1 MTQNY
6 DMMIGKP
13 SIGCTR
19 KNSNEFDS
27 SLAGTIVE
35 EKVMK
40 VFSEM
45 EKRVSTED
53 LVRIHEAYEL
63 AREAHAEQKRKSGEP
78 YIIHPI
84 AVATIVAEE
93 LKLGANPVIAAF
105 LHDVVEDTDYTMDDI
120 RQRFG
125 DDVAFLVSVVTKK
138 STGHYEISKQ
148 VDNYKQMLNSIHYDI
163 RALLVKLA
171 DRLHNMRTLSSMRPD
186 KQMKIAG
193 ETDFF
198 YAPLANRLG
207 LYNVKIELENLS
219 FRYRCPHEY
228 EYIAELIQKD
238 KEHQQ
243 ERLDAFTTKICE
255 LLESDGIKV
264 QVKTMY
270 RAPYSIWRKMRKT
283 GDDFGHIPFRHFVE
297 IMYSCDDEQQE
308 KDMALRIYSRLTNA
322 FNEKPCGI
330 INYIDSPKENGYQS
344 FHVQLLSDF
353 GCWEEVHISSE
364 RMIRASQLGVVAERS
379 EDNVRRWIEKFR
391 TVLKDMEFHQKEGDF
406 IENVVTTFYNDD
418 IMVFT
423 PQGKPINLPKRATAL
438 DFAFEIHSN
447 IGEHAHYARINGQL
461 ASIKTELH
469 RGDIVEIVPNPD
481 IHPLQEWTEHVLTY
495 KAKGFLKR
503 YFAKQEKPL
512 FHFCPNCQPIPGE
525 EVIGFKEADGTITVH
540 KRNCPNAIGLAS
552 QHGDFIVSVDY
563 QERPEALYPVSIQ
576 ILAID
581 RFHLLSDMINC
592 ITNELHLSID
602 SLSTTASDCI
612 AHCTIHFSVHSYD
625 ELQTIISH
633 VAEIKGVEE
642 VKRI

>member
-1 MTQNY
+1 MQNY
-6 DMMIGKP
+6 DKKIQEK
-13 SIGCTR
+13 
-19 KNSNEFDS
+19 
-27 SLAGTIVE
+27 AQIVF
-35 EKVMK
+35 M
-40 VFSEM
+40 EM

-53 LVRIHEAYEL
+53 MARIHDAYEL

-105 LHDVVEDTDYTMDDI
+105 LHDVVEDTNYTIDDI

-138 STGHYEISKQ
+138 STGNYEISKQ

-228 EYIAELIQKD
+228 ELIANLIQKD
-238 KEHQQ
+238 MESHQ
-243 ERLDAFTTKICE
+243 ERLDIFTARIRE
-255 LLESDGIKV
+255 VLANDGIEV
-264 QVKTMY
+264 RVKTTY
-270 RAPYSIWRKMRKT
+270 RAPYSIWRKMRKS
-283 GDDFGHIPFRHFVE
+283 GDDFNHIPFRHFVE
-297 IMYSCDDEQQE
+297 VMYACEDEQQE
-308 KDMALRIYSRLTNA
+308 KDMALRIYSRLTDA

-344 FHVQLLSDF
+344 FHVPLLSDF

-364 RMIRASQLGVVAERS
+364 RMVRASQLGVVAERS

-391 TVLKDMEFHQKEGDF
+391 TVLKDLEFHQKEGDF

-423 PQGKPINLPKRATAL
+423 PKGMPVNLPKRATAL
-438 DFAFEIHSN
+438 DFAFEIHSH
-447 IGEHAHYARINGQL
+447 IGEHAHYARINGHL
-461 ASIKTELH
+461 ASVKTELH
-469 RGDIVEIVPNPD
+469 RGDIVEIVTNPD
-481 IHPLQEWTEHVLTY
+481 IHPLPEWAAHVMTY

-503 YFAKQEKPL
+503 YFAKQEKPT
-512 FHFCPNCQPIPGE
+512 FRFCPNCQPIPGE
-525 EVIGFKEADGTITVH
+525 EVIGFKETDGTITVH
-540 KRNCPNAIGLAS
+540 KRNCPIAIGLAS
-552 QHGDFIVSVDY
+552 QQGDSIVSVDY
-563 QERPEALYPVSIQ
+563 KETPDALYPVAIQ

-581 RFHLLSDMINC
+581 RFHLLSDMIDS
-592 ITNELHLSID
+592 ITNELNLSIC
-602 SLSTTASDCI
+602 SLSTNTVDSI
-612 AHCTIHFSVHSYD
+612 VNCTIRFSVHSFG
-625 ELQTIISH
+625 ELQTIISQ
-633 VAEIKGVEE
+633 VSAIDGVEE
-642 VKRI
+642 VKKL

>member
-1 MTQNY
+1 MMQNY
-6 DMMIGKP
+6 DKMIQ
-13 SIGCTR
+13 
-19 KNSNEFDS
+19 
-27 SLAGTIVE
+27 
-35 EKVMK
+35 EKAQV
-40 VFSEM
+40 VFMEM
-45 EKRVSTED
+45 EERVSAED
-53 LVRIHEAYEL
+53 MIRIRAAFEL
-63 AREAHAEQKRKSGEP
+63 AREAHAEHKRKSGEP

-105 LHDVVEDTDYTMDDI
+105 LHDVVEDTAYTIDDI

-228 EYIAELIQKD
+228 EYIARLILQD
-238 KEHQQ
+238 KENHQ
-243 ERLDAFTTKICE
+243 ERLNAFTSKIRE
-255 LLESDGIKV
+255 VLADDGINVEVKV
-264 QVKTMY
+264 IY
-270 RAPYSIWRKMRKT
+270 RAPYSVWRKMRKS
-283 GDDFGHIPFRHFVE
+283 GDDFSHIPFRHFVE
-297 IMYSCDDEQQE
+297 VKYACDNEQQE
-308 KDMALRIYSRLTNA
+308 KDMALHIYARLTNA
-322 FNEKPCGI
+322 FKEKPCGI

-364 RMIRASQLGVVAERS
+364 RMVRASQLGVVAERS
-379 EDNVRRWIEKFR
+379 DVRRWIDKFR
-391 TVLKDMEFHQKEGDF
+391 TVLKDLEFHQKEGDF

-423 PQGKPINLPKRATAL
+423 PKGMPVNLPKRATAL
-438 DFAFEIHSN
+438 DFAFEIHSH

-461 ASIKTELH
+461 ATVKTEL
-469 RGDIVEIVPNPD
+469 NPD
-481 IHPLQEWTEHVLTY
+481 IHPMQDWTEYVLTY

-503 YFAKQEKPL
+503 YFAKQEKSN
-512 FHFCPNCQPIPGE
+512 FHFCPNCHPIPGE
-525 EVIGFKEADGTITVH
+525 EVIGFKEADGSITVH
-540 KRNCPNAIGLAS
+540 KRNCPVGT
-552 QHGDFIVSVDY
+552 G
-563 QERPEALYPVSIQ
+563 
-576 ILAID
+576 
-581 RFHLLSDMINC
+581 
-592 ITNELHLSID
+592 ITAGRLHR
-602 SLSTTASDCI
+602 
-612 AHCTIHFSVHSYD
+612 V
-625 ELQTIISH
+625 
-633 VAEIKGVEE
+633 
-642 VKRI
+642 R

>member
-1 MTQNY
+1 MKQHY
-6 DMMIGKP
+6 DRI
-13 SIGCTR
+13 I
-19 KNSNEFDS
+19 
-27 SLAGTIVE
+27 E
-35 EKVMK
+35 EKVLR

-53 LVRIHEAYEL
+53 MARIHEAYEL

-84 AVATIVAEE
+84 AVATIVSEE

-120 RQRFG
+120 CQRFG

-138 STGHYEISKQ
+138 STGNYEISKQ

-171 DRLHNMRTLSSMRPD
+171 DRLHNMRTLGSMPPH

-219 FRYRCPHEY
+219 FCYRCPHEY
-228 EYIAELIQKD
+228 ELIASLIQKD
-238 KEHQQ
+238 KDSQQ
-243 ERLDAFTTKICE
+243 DRLDAFTAKIRE
-255 LLESDGIKV
+255 VLANDGIEV
-264 QVKTMY
+264 QVKTIY
-270 RAPYSIWRKMRKT
+270 RAPYSIWRKMRKS
-283 GDDFGHIPFRHFVE
+283 GDDFNHIPYRHIVE
-297 IMYSCDDEQQE
+297 VMYTCENEQLE
-308 KDMALRIYSRLTNA
+308 KDMAMRIYSRLTDV

-344 FHVQLLSDF
+344 FHVQLLCDS

-364 RMIRASQLGVVAERS
+364 RMVRASQLGVVAERS

-391 TVLKDMEFHQKEGDF
+391 TVLRDMEFHQKEGDF

-423 PQGKPINLPKRATAL
+423 PKGMPVNLPKRATAL
-438 DFAFEIHSN
+438 DFAFEIHSH

-469 RGDIVEIVPNPD
+469 RGDIVEIVTNPD

-503 YFAKQEKPL
+503 YFAKQEKPT
-512 FHFCPNCQPIPGE
+512 FHFCSHCQPIPGE
-525 EVIGFKEADGTITVH
+525 EVIGFKEADGSISVH
-540 KRNCPNAIGLAS
+540 KRNCSIAIGLAS
-552 QHGDFIVSVDY
+552 QQGDSIVSVDY
-563 QERPEALYPVSIQ
+563 QESQEALYPVAIQ

-581 RFHLLSDMINC
+581 RIHLLSDMINC
-592 ITNELHLSID
+592 ITNELHLSMT
-602 SLSTTASDCI
+602 SLSTYTADCI
-612 AHCTIHFSVHSYD
+612 AHCTICFEVHSFG
-625 ELQTIISH
+625 ELQTIIAQVS
-633 VAEIKGVEE
+633 AIEGVEE

>member
-1 MTQNY
+1 MQDY
-6 DMMIGKP
+6 DMMIM
-13 SIGCTR
+13 
-19 KNSNEFDS
+19 
-27 SLAGTIVE
+27 
-35 EKVMK
+35 EKAQV
-40 VFSEM
+40 VFMEM
-45 EKRVSTED
+45 EKRVPAED
-53 LVRIHEAYEL
+53 VERIRAAFEL
-63 AREAHAEQKRKSGEP
+63 AREAHAAQKRKSGEP

-84 AVATIVAEE
+84 AVATIVAIE

-105 LHDVVEDTDYTMDDI
+105 LHDVVEDTAYTIDDI

-138 STGHYEISKQ
+138 STGNYEISKQ

-228 EYIAELIQKD
+228 ELITSLIQKD
-238 KEHQQ
+238 QESHQ
-243 ERLDAFTTKICE
+243 ERLDIFTARIRE
-255 LLESDGIKV
+255 ALANDGIKV
-264 QVKTMY
+264 LVRTIY
-270 RAPYSIWRKMRKT
+270 RAPYSIWRKMRKS
-283 GDDFGHIPFRHFVE
+283 GDDFNHVPFRHFVE
-297 IMYSCDDEQQE
+297 VMYACEDEQQE
-308 KDMALRIYSRLTNA
+308 KDMALRIYSHLTDA

-364 RMIRASQLGVVAERS
+364 RMVRASQLGVVAERS

-391 TVLKDMEFHQKEGDF
+391 TVLRDMEFHQKEGDF

-418 IMVFT
+418 ILVFT
-423 PQGKPINLPKRATAL
+423 PNGMPVNLPKKATAL
-438 DFAFEIHSN
+438 DFAFEIHSH
-447 IGEHAHYARINGQL
+447 IGEHAHYARINEHL
-461 ASIKTELH
+461 ASVKTELH
-469 RGDIVEIVPNPD
+469 RGDIVEIVTNPD
-481 IHPLQEWTEHVLTY
+481 IHPLPEWTDHVLTY

-503 YFAKQEKPL
+503 YFAKQEKST
-512 FHFCPNCQPIPGE
+512 FHFCPHCQPIPGE
-525 EVIGFKEADGTITVH
+525 EVIGFKETDGTISVH
-540 KRNCPNAIGLAS
+540 KRNCPIAIGLAS
-552 QHGDFIVSVDY
+552 QQGDSIVSVDY
-563 QERPEALYPVSIQ
+563 EETQDALYPVGIQ

-592 ITNELHLSID
+592 ITNELHLSIG
-602 SLSTTASDCI
+602 SLSTTTADCI
-612 AHCTIHFSVHSYD
+612 VQCTIHFSVHSFG
-625 ELQTIISH
+625 ELQTIISQ
-633 VAEIKGVEE
+633 VAAINGVEE

>member
-1 MTQNY
+1 MMQNY
-6 DMMIGKP
+6 DKMIQEK
-13 SIGCTR
+13 
-19 KNSNEFDS
+19 
-27 SLAGTIVE
+27 AQIVF
-35 EKVMK
+35 M
-40 VFSEM
+40 EM
-45 EKRVSTED
+45 EKRVSAED
-53 LVRIHEAYEL
+53 MARIRVAFEL

-84 AVATIVAEE
+84 AVATIVAIE

-105 LHDVVEDTDYTMDDI
+105 LHDVVEDTAYTMDDI

-138 STGHYEISKQ
+138 STGNYEISKQ

-228 EYIAELIQKD
+228 ELIAGLIQKD
-238 KEHQQ
+238 KDSQQ
-243 ERLDAFTTKICE
+243 ERLTTFTEKIRE
-255 LLESDGIKV
+255 VLKQNGIYAQINIV
-264 QVKTMY
+264 Y
-270 RAPYSIWRKMRKT
+270 RAPYSIWRKMRKS
-283 GDDFGHIPFRHFVE
+283 GDDFSHIPFRHVVE
-297 IMYSCDDEQQE
+297 VVFSCTDEEHE
-308 KDMALRIYSRLTNA
+308 KDMALRIYSRLTNV

-344 FHVQLLSDF
+344 FHVQLLSNY

-364 RMIRASQLGVVAERS
+364 RMARASQLGVVAERS
-379 EDNVRRWIEKFR
+379 EDNVRRWIDKVR
-391 TVLKDMEFHQKEGDF
+391 TVLKDLEFHQKEGDF

-418 IMVFT
+418 ILVFT
-423 PQGKPINLPKRATAL
+423 PKGKSVNLPKRATAL
-438 DFAFEIHSN
+438 DFAFEIHSH
-447 IGEHAHYARINGQL
+447 IGEHAHYARINGKL
-461 ASIKTELH
+461 ASVKTELH
-469 RGDIVEIVPNPD
+469 RGDIVEIGTNADITPKPD
-481 IHPLQEWTEHVLTY
+481 WMEHVFTY

-503 YFAKQEKPL
+503 YFAKLEKSN
-512 FHFCPNCQPIPGE
+512 FHFCSNCHPIPGE

-540 KRNCPNAIGLAS
+540 KRNCPIAIGLAS
-552 QHGDFIVSVDY
+552 QKGDSIVSVDY
-563 QERPEALYPVSIQ
+563 AENPQILYPVSVQ
-576 ILAID
+576 ILAVD

-592 ITNELHLSID
+592 ITNDLRLSID
-602 SLSTTASDCI
+602 SLSTSTTDCI
-612 AHCTIHFSVHSYD
+612 VHCTINFSVHSFG

-633 VAEIKGVEE
+633 IAAIDGVEE
-642 VKRI
+642 VKRLQ

>member
-1 MTQNY
+1 MMQNY
-6 DMMIGKP
+6 DMMI
-13 SIGCTR
+13 
-19 KNSNEFDS
+19 
-27 SLAGTIVE
+27 E
-35 EKVMK
+35 EKVQK

-45 EKRVSTED
+45 EKRVSTKD
-53 LVRIHEAYEL
+53 MVRIHEAFEL

-138 STGHYEISKQ
+138 STGNYEISKQ

-228 EYIAELIQKD
+228 ELIANLIQKD
-238 KEHQQ
+238 MESHQ
-243 ERLDAFTTKICE
+243 ERLDIFTARIRE
-255 LLESDGIKV
+255 ALANDGIEV
-264 QVKTMY
+264 QVKTIY
-270 RAPYSIWRKMRKT
+270 RAPYSIWCKMRKS
-283 GDDFGHIPFRHFVE
+283 GDDFNHIPFRHFVE
-297 IMYSCDDEQQE
+297 VMYACEDEQQE
-308 KDMALRIYSRLTNA
+308 KDMALRIYSRLTDA

-364 RMIRASQLGVVAERS
+364 RMVRASQLGVVAERS

-391 TVLKDMEFHQKEGDF
+391 TVLKDLEFHQKEGDF

-423 PQGKPINLPKRATAL
+423 PKGMPVNLPKRATAL
-438 DFAFEIHSN
+438 DFAFEIHSH
-447 IGEHAHYARINGQL
+447 IGEHAHYVRINGQL

-469 RGDIVEIVPNPD
+469 RGDIVEIVTNPD
-481 IHPLQEWTEHVLTY
+481 IHPLPEWTAHVMTY

-503 YFAKQEKPL
+503 YFAKQEKPT
-512 FHFCPNCQPIPGE
+512 FRFCPNCQPIPGE

-540 KRNCPNAIGLAS
+540 KRNCPIAIGLAS
-552 QHGDFIVSVDY
+552 QQGDSIVSVDY
-563 QERPEALYPVSIQ
+563 KETPDALYPVAIQ

-592 ITNELHLSID
+592 ITNELRLSIS
-602 SLSTTASDCI
+602 SLSTTTTDCI
-612 AHCTIHFSVHSYD
+612 VNCTIRFGVHSFG
-625 ELQTIISH
+625 ELQTIISQ
-633 VAEIKGVEE
+633 VSAIDGVEE
-642 VKRI
+642 VKKL

>member
-1 MTQNY
+1 MKQNY
-6 DMMIGKP
+6 DMMI
-13 SIGCTR
+13 
-19 KNSNEFDS
+19 
-27 SLAGTIVE
+27 
-35 EKVMK
+35 EKKVLR

-45 EKRVSTED
+45 EKRVSTEEME
-53 LVRIHEAYEL
+53 RIHEAYEL

-84 AVATIVAEE
+84 AVASIVAEE

-105 LHDVVEDTDYTMDDI
+105 LHDVVEDTNYTMDDI

-138 STGHYEISKQ
+138 STGNYEISKQ

-171 DRLHNMRTLSSMRPD
+171 DRLHNMRTLGSMPPH

-228 EYIAELIQKD
+228 ELIANLIQKD
-238 KEHQQ
+238 KEKHQ
-243 ERLDAFTTKICE
+243 ERLDIFTARIRE
-255 LLESDGIKV
+255 VLANEGIKV
-264 QVKTMY
+264 QVKTIY
-270 RAPYSIWRKMRKT
+270 RASYSIWRKMRKS
-283 GDDFGHIPFRHFVE
+283 GDDFNHIQFRHIVE
-297 IMYSCDDEQQE
+297 VMFACEDVRQE
-308 KDMALRIYSRLTNA
+308 KDMALRIYSRLTDA

-344 FHVQLLSDF
+344 FHVQLLCDY

-364 RMIRASQLGVVAERS
+364 RMVRASQLGVVAERS

-423 PQGKPINLPKRATAL
+423 PKGMPVNLPKRATAL
-438 DFAFEIHSN
+438 DFAFEIHSH

-461 ASIKTELH
+461 VSIKTELH
-469 RGDIVEIVPNPD
+469 RGDIVEIVTNPD
-481 IHPLQEWTEHVLTY
+481 IQPQKDWTEHVLTY
-495 KAKGFLKR
+495 KARGFLKR
-503 YFAKQEKPL
+503 YFAKQEKSN
-512 FHFCPNCQPIPGE
+512 FHFCPNCHPIPGE
-525 EVIGFKEADGTITVH
+525 EVIGFKETDGTITVH
-540 KRNCPNAIGLAS
+540 KRNCPIAIGLAS
-552 QHGDFIVSVDY
+552 QKGDSIVSVDY
-563 QERPEALYPVSIQ
+563 KESPVELYPVAIQ
-576 ILAID
+576 ILAVD
-581 RFHLLSDMINC
+581 RYHLLSDMIDS
-592 ITNELHLSID
+592 ITNELNLSIG
-602 SLSTTASDCI
+602 SLTTNTVDCI
-612 AHCTIHFSVHSYD
+612 VNCTITFSVHSFG

-633 VAEIKGVEE
+633 IAAIDGVEE
-642 VKRI
+642 VKQVNQNKQ

>member
-1 MTQNY
+1 MMQDY
-6 DMMIGKP
+6 DKI
-13 SIGCTR
+13 I
-19 KNSNEFDS
+19 
-27 SLAGTIVE
+27 E
-35 EKVMK
+35 EKVLR

-45 EKRVSTED
+45 DKRVSTED
-53 LVRIHEAYEL
+53 MVRIQEAYEL
-63 AREAHAEQKRKSGEP
+63 AREAHAEQKRKTGEP

-138 STGHYEISKQ
+138 STGKYEISKQ

-228 EYIAELIQKD
+228 ELIAGLIQKD
-238 KEHQQ
+238 KESRK
-243 ERLDAFTTKICE
+243 ERLDAFTAKIRE
-255 LLESDGIKV
+255 VLAKDGIEV
-264 QVKTMY
+264 EVKTIY
-270 RAPYSIWRKMRKT
+270 RAPYSIWRKMRKS
-283 GDDFGHIPFRHFVE
+283 GDDFNHIPFRHFVE
-297 IMYSCDDEQQE
+297 VMFRCEEEQQE
-308 KDMALRIYSRLTNA
+308 KDMTLRIYSRLTDV

-364 RMIRASQLGVVAERS
+364 RMVRASQLGVVAERR
-379 EDNVRRWIEKFR
+379 EENVRRWIEKFR
-391 TVLKDMEFHQKEGDF
+391 TVLKDMEFHQKEGDY

-418 IMVFT
+418 ILVFT
-423 PQGKPINLPKRATAL
+423 PKGMPVNLPKKATAL
-438 DFAFEIHSN
+438 DFAFEIHSH
-447 IGEHAHYARINGQL
+447 IGEHAHYARVNGQL
-461 ASIKTELH
+461 ASVKTELH
-469 RGDIVEIVPNPD
+469 RGDIVEIVTNPD
-481 IHPLQEWTEHVLTY
+481 IHPKQDWTDHVLTY

-503 YFAKQEKPL
+503 YFAKREKPTY
-512 FHFCPNCQPIPGE
+512 HFCSHCQPIPGE
-525 EVIGFKEADGTITVH
+525 EVVGFKEADGTISVH
-540 KRNCPNAIGLAS
+540 KRNCPIAIGLAS
-552 QHGDFIVSVDY
+552 QQGDSIVSVDY
-563 QERPEALYPVSIQ
+563 NETQDALYPVAIL

-592 ITNELHLSID
+592 ITNDLHLSMESI
-602 SLSTTASDCI
+602 STTTTDCI
-612 AHCTIHFSVHSYD
+612 VHCTIRFGVHSIV
-625 ELQTIISH
+625 ELQTIIAHIS
-633 VAEIKGVEE
+633 AIKGVEE
-642 VKRI
+642 VKKL

>member
-1 MTQNY
+1 MTQDY
-6 DMMIGKP
+6 DMMIM
-13 SIGCTR
+13 
-19 KNSNEFDS
+19 
-27 SLAGTIVE
+27 
-35 EKVMK
+35 EKAQV
-40 VFSEM
+40 VFMEM
-45 EKRVSTED
+45 EKRVPAED
-53 LVRIHEAYEL
+53 VERIRAAFEL
-63 AREAHAEQKRKSGEP
+63 AREAHAAQKRKSGEP

-84 AVATIVAEE
+84 AVATIVAIE

-105 LHDVVEDTDYTMDDI
+105 LHDVVEDTAYTIDDI

-138 STGHYEISKQ
+138 STGNYEISKQ

-228 EYIAELIQKD
+228 ELITSLIQKD
-238 KEHQQ
+238 QESHQ
-243 ERLDAFTTKICE
+243 ERLDIFTARIRE
-255 LLESDGIKV
+255 ALANDGIKV
-264 QVKTMY
+264 LVRTIY
-270 RAPYSIWRKMRKT
+270 HAPYSIWRKMRKS
-283 GDDFGHIPFRHFVE
+283 GDDFNHVPFRHFVE
-297 IMYSCDDEQQE
+297 VMYACEDEQQE
-308 KDMALRIYSRLTNA
+308 KDMALRIYSHLTDA

-364 RMIRASQLGVVAERS
+364 RMVRASQLGVVAERS

-391 TVLKDMEFHQKEGDF
+391 TVLRDMEFHQKEGDF

-418 IMVFT
+418 ILVFT
-423 PQGKPINLPKRATAL
+423 PNGMPVNLPKKATAL
-438 DFAFEIHSN
+438 DFAFEIHSH
-447 IGEHAHYARINGQL
+447 IGEHAHYARINEHL

-469 RGDIVEIVPNPD
+469 RGDIVEIVTNPD
-481 IHPLQEWTEHVLTY
+481 IHPLPEWTDHVLTY

-503 YFAKQEKPL
+503 YFAKQEKST
-512 FHFCPNCQPIPGE
+512 FHFCPHCQPIPGE
-525 EVIGFKEADGTITVH
+525 EVIGFKETDGTISVH
-540 KRNCPNAIGLAS
+540 KRNCPIAIGLAS
-552 QHGDFIVSVDY
+552 QQGDSIVSVDY
-563 QERPEALYPVSIQ
+563 EETQDALYPVGIQ

-592 ITNELHLSID
+592 ITNELHLSIG
-602 SLSTTASDCI
+602 SLSTTTADCI
-612 AHCTIHFSVHSYD
+612 VQCTIHFSVHSFG
-625 ELQTIISH
+625 ELQTIISQ
-633 VAEIKGVEE
+633 VAAINGVEE

>member
-1 MTQNY
+1 MTQDY
-6 DMMIGKP
+6 DMMIM
-13 SIGCTR
+13 
-19 KNSNEFDS
+19 
-27 SLAGTIVE
+27 
-35 EKVMK
+35 EKAQV
-40 VFSEM
+40 VFMEM
-45 EKRVSTED
+45 EKRVPAED
-53 LVRIHEAYEL
+53 VERIRAAFEL
-63 AREAHAEQKRKSGEP
+63 AREAHAAQKRKSGEP

-84 AVATIVAEE
+84 AVATIVAIE

-105 LHDVVEDTDYTMDDI
+105 LHDVVEDTAYTIDDI

-138 STGHYEISKQ
+138 STGNYEISKQ

-228 EYIAELIQKD
+228 ELITSLIQKD
-238 KEHQQ
+238 QESHQ
-243 ERLDAFTTKICE
+243 ERLDIFTARIRE
-255 LLESDGIKV
+255 ALANDGIKV
-264 QVKTMY
+264 LVRTIY
-270 RAPYSIWRKMRKT
+270 RAPYSIWRKMRKS
-283 GDDFGHIPFRHFVE
+283 GDDFNHVPFRHFVE
-297 IMYSCDDEQQE
+297 VMYACEDEQQE
-308 KDMALRIYSRLTNA
+308 KDMALRIYSRLTDA

-364 RMIRASQLGVVAERS
+364 RMVRASQLGVVAERS

-391 TVLKDMEFHQKEGDF
+391 TVLRDMEFHQKEGDF

-418 IMVFT
+418 ILVFT
-423 PQGKPINLPKRATAL
+423 PNGMPVNLPKKATAL
-438 DFAFEIHSN
+438 DFAFEIHSH
-447 IGEHAHYARINGQL
+447 IGEHAHYARINEHL
-461 ASIKTELH
+461 ASVKTELH
-469 RGDIVEIVPNPD
+469 RGDIVEIVTNPD
-481 IHPLQEWTEHVLTY
+481 IHPLPEWTDHVLTY

-503 YFAKQEKPL
+503 YFAKQEKST
-512 FHFCPNCQPIPGE
+512 FHFCPHCQPIPGE
-525 EVIGFKEADGTITVH
+525 EVIGFKETDGTISVH
-540 KRNCPNAIGLAS
+540 KRNCPIAIGLAS
-552 QHGDFIVSVDY
+552 QQGDSIVSVDY
-563 QERPEALYPVSIQ
+563 EETQDALYPVGIQ

-592 ITNELHLSID
+592 ITNELHLSIG
-602 SLSTTASDCI
+602 SLSTTTADCI
-612 AHCTIHFSVHSYD
+612 VQCTIHFSVHSFG
-625 ELQTIISH
+625 ELQTIISQ
-633 VAEIKGVEE
+633 VAAINGVEE